1 MAENKLYDA
10 AVKGDIR
17 SLLDLLKEDPLILDR
32 VSFTCSN
39 KTPLHIATI
48 CQHTA
53 FVQEIAQRNPLLA
66 AELDSHQSSSLHIA
80 SAKGYAEIVKA
91 IVSAAPDMCLARDFH
106 GRNPLHLAAI
116 NGQVMVFNE
125 LIKTSSL
132 VVQEKADRGQT
143 VLHLCVKHKQL
154 QVMEIILRVIN
165 DYEFF
170 NAKNDDGDTILHLA
184 VQTKHFETVQYL
196 IGNTGIDGNAK
207 NANDYTALDILELTP
222 TDLRNTGNYV
232 IYLWRDSIMVLAIL
246 TATIAFQAGVTPPG
260 GVWQDNATDNSHK
273 AGEAVMAHI
282 HPKAYRSF
290 CRLFMWSLVVIMWS
304 TVTSTVITYALSI
317 AVVRPQK
324 HRKQLIYTIGIGLT
338 VWSSIM
344 EVWLLNRWP
353 QKRGITMWKP
363 RRFRDLAEVNN

>member
-1 MAENKLYDA
+1 MFQQD
-10 AVKGDIR
+10 
-17 SLLDLLKEDPLILDR
+17 
-32 VSFTCSN
+32 SFTHSN
-39 KTPLHIATI
+39 
-48 CQHTA
+48 TA

-222 TDLRNTGNYV
+222 TDLRNT
-232 IYLWRDSIMVLAIL
+232 
-246 TATIAFQAGVTPPG
+246 AGVTPPG

-273 AGEAVMAHI
+273 AGEAAV
-282 HPKAYRSF
+282 YVEF
-290 CRLFMWSLVVIMWS
+290 GGDYVYNGSLVAQPV
-304 TVTSTVITYALSI
+304 A
-317 AVVRPQK
+317 
-324 HRKQLIYTIGIGLT
+324 
-338 VWSSIM
+338 
-344 EVWLLNRWP
+344 
-353 QKRGITMWKP
+353 
-363 RRFRDLAEVNN
+363 AETRNNHVEAKKI